1 MAGAKWKVRLLSGL
15 VVALVCMG
23 AGTEKSS
30 AGYDSNYAYNNL
42 LKSRDGLQGQKAELE
57 RARNDVLGAIDKLN
71 QRLSRIDSYL
81 GQVDDSLRDVNRAL
95 ANMH

>member
-1 MAGAKWKVRLLSGL
+1 MTGAKWKVRLLSGL
-15 VVALVCMG
+15 VVALAVVG
-23 AGTEKSS
+23 SGTEQS
-30 AGYDSNYAYNNL
+30 AGYDNYAYNNL

-95 ANMH
+95 SGMH

>member
-1 MAGAKWKVRLLSGL
+1 MAGAKWKGRLLTGL
-15 VVALVCMG
+15 VVALVCVGGG
-23 AGTEKSS
+23 AEQSS
-30 AGYDSNYAYNNL
+30 GYDNYAYNNL

-57 RARNDVLGAIDKLN
+57 HARNEVLGAIDKLN

-95 ANMH
+95 SNMH